1 MIDLNA
7 LLDEIAAQRG
17 RYDELSLA
25 RRRALQKRLWQWQWE
40 QAFRAMNEPRQAAPL
55 IEPDDREDKA

>member
-7 LLDEIAAQRG
+7 LLDEIAAMRG
-17 RYDELSLA
+17 RHDEFSAA

-40 QAFRAMNEPRQAAPL
+40 QAFRAQCEPRPVWPL
-55 IEPDDREDKA
+55 IAPDDREDDA